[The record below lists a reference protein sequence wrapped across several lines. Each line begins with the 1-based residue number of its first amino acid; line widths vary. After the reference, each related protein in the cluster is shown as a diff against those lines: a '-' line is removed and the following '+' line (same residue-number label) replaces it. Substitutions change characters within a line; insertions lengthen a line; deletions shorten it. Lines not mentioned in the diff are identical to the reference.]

1 MDVRFTGLSGFHAG
15 HHLGGVFQLVY
26 GKRFSDLVLYWF
38 VGLIGFFVGQGLADV
53 AGLRLLLLGQVHV
66 LEATLGCAAAMF
78 VARWLKA

>member
-1 MDVRFTGLSGFHAG
+1 MFASPVFI
-15 HHLGGVFQLVY
+15 LGSTLATIWAAVFQLVY

>member
-1 MDVRFTGLSGFHAG
+1 MFASPVFI
-15 HHLGGVFQLVY
+15 LGSTLASIWAAVFQLVY